1 MSKSLTFQGLN
12 NSPNSIEAEIAVL
25 GGLILDNEAWEQIA
39 DILQVNDFYNQEHRK
54 IYSCIVNLVNDNIP
68 FDIVTINEKV
78 NISDD
83 KSFSTYLSEIINQT
97 PSAAN
102 IKAYASIVRE
112 QSILRQL
119 INVSNS
125 LIEKSRD
132 GGIDSKALLDE
143 AEQKIFNISEES
155 LKANNGFQNI
165 NDLVKESLEQIE
177 ERAENGESVTGV
189 ATGFSEF
196 DNKTTGL
203 QGGDLIIV
211 AGRPSMGKTS
221 FAMNLA
227 EYASLKNDAVTAI
240 FSMEMSGTQ
249 LSTRLISSMGR
260 INQQKIRTGKLT
272 DDDWPRLTNAV
283 ALLSKANIFIDDT
296 PALTPT
302 DIRARSRRLK
312 REKGLDLI
320 VIDYMQLMQL
330 SSNSENRAT
339 ELSEISRSL
348 KALARELDVPVVAL
362 SQLNRSL
369 ENRTDKRPIMSDLR
383 ESGAIEQDADLIA
396 FIYRD
401 EVYNEDSTDKGKAE
415 IIIAKQRNGP
425 IFKTTLTFLG
435 ECTRFENYTP
445 EIYSA
450 PEGFKW
456 MDPS

>member
-39 DILQVNDFYNQEHRK
+39 DILQVNDFYHQEHRK

-78 NISDD
+78 NISND

-450 PEGFKW
+450 PEGFK
-456 MDPS
+456 

>member
-1 MSKSLTFQGLN
+1 MSKSLTFQSLN
-12 NSPNSIEAEIAVL
+12 KSPNSIEAEIAVL
-25 GGLILDNEAWEQIA
+25 GGLIIDNESWEKIA
-39 DILQVNDFYNQEHRK
+39 DILSVNDFYNQEHRK
-54 IYSCIVNLVNDNIP
+54 IYACIVSLVDDNTP
-68 FDIVTINEKV
+68 FDVVTINEKV
-78 NISDD
+78 NTSND

-102 IKAYASIVRE
+102 IKAYANIVRE

-119 INVSNS
+119 INVSNV

-132 GGIDSKALLDE
+132 GAIDSKALLDE

-165 NDLVKESLEQIE
+165 NQLVKESLEQIE

-221 FAMNLA
+221 FAMNLS
-227 EYASLKNDAVTAI
+227 EYASLKSDAVTAI

-302 DIRARSRRLK
+302 DIRARARRLK

-330 SSNSENRAT
+330 TNSSENRAT

-415 IIIAKQRNGP
+415 IIVAKQRNGP

-445 EIYSA
+445 EIYST
-450 PEGFKW
+450 PEAFK
-456 MDPS
+456 

>member
-1 MSKSLTFQGLN
+1 MSKSLTFQSLN
-12 NSPNSIEAEIAVL
+12 KTPNSIEAEIAVI

-54 IYSCIVNLVNDNIP
+54 IFSCIVNLVNDNVP
-68 FDIVTINEKV
+68 FDVVTINEKA
-78 NISDD
+78 NTDND

-102 IKAYASIVRE
+102 IKAYANIVRE

-119 INVSNS
+119 ISVSNN

-177 ERAENGESVTGV
+177 ERAEKGESVTGV

-221 FAMNLA
+221 FAMNLS

-272 DDDWPRLTNAV
+272 DEDWPRLTNAV

-302 DIRARSRRLK
+302 DIRARARRLK

-330 SSNSENRAT
+330 TNNSENRAT

-401 EVYNEDSTDKGKAE
+401 EVYNEDSADKGKAE

-456 MDPS
+456 MGLS

>member
-1 MSKSLTFQGLN
+1 MSKNLTFQSLKKI
-12 NSPNSIEAEIAVL
+12 PNSIEAEIAVL
-25 GGLILDNEAWEQIA
+25 GGLILDNESWEKIA
-39 DILQVNDFYNQEHRK
+39 DILQVNDFYNEQHRK
-54 IYSCIVNLVNDNIP
+54 IYSCIVGLVGDNTP
-68 FDIVTINEKV
+68 FDVVTINEKV
-78 NISDD
+78 NTSDD

-102 IKAYASIVRE
+102 IKAYANIVRE

-119 INVSNS
+119 ISVSNN

-132 GGIDSKALLDE
+132 GGIDSKSLLDE
-143 AEQKIFNISEES
+143 AERTIFNISEES
-155 LKANNGFQNI
+155 QKTNSGFQDI
-165 NDLVKESLEQIE
+165 NKLVQESLKEIE
-177 ERAENGESVTGV
+177 KRAENGDAVTGV
-189 ATGFSEF
+189 ATGFTDF

-272 DDDWPRLTNAV
+272 DDDWPRLTNAI

-302 DIRARSRRLK
+302 DIRARARRLK

-330 SSNSENRAT
+330 SNNSENRAT

-401 EVYNEDSTDKGKAE
+401 EVYNEDSPDKGKAE
-415 IIIAKQRNGP
+415 ILVRKQRNGP
-425 IFKTTLTFLG
+425 IFTTTLTFLG

-445 EIYSA
+445 DIYSA
-450 PEGFKW
+450 PEAFK
-456 MDPS
+456 